1 MPGTPRKNIYFAVIL
16 LAFLIARSLVS
27 RSSGD
32 RLSTNVVEVLA
43 LELAG
48 IVFRERIR
56 ERILQWIILLLVMP
70 NVLSELFPDKHA
82 SDSSQKHSSLP
93 DALKRFCHH
102 PQRKAKKLQTKPG
115 NESVPWC
122 QQCYPPVQNLV
133 VCPAVPLSGDG
144 NDRMR
149 YEKNRFTSFHR
160 IPQTDLPPETRP
172 IELAGRGFYFD
183 GNQRQVLCFSCGARY
198 PDHHPVCTW
207 MTENVLFREPFH
219 PPASPPPI
227 PREHSR
233 FVMGVSMR
241 PAHRAS
247 PANNP
252 HPPGNAPPLPG
263 YQPDSVLSDYSA
275 SPNNRPVQNPIRRH
289 VTSGEE
295 DEGALRRMQS
305 KNNTPVS
312 LLFCTLIRTMT
323 NYL

>member
-1 MPGTPRKNIYFAVIL
+1 MPGTPRKNIYFAIIL

-32 RLSTNVVEVLA
+32 RISTNVVEVLVV
-43 LELAG
+43 EIAG
-48 IVFRERIR
+48 TVFRERIL
-56 ERILQWIILLLVMP
+56 ERTLQWIVLLLVMP
-70 NVLSELFPDKHA
+70 NVLSELFPDKHV

-102 PQRKAKKLQTKPG
+102 PPRKAKKLQTKPG

-122 QQCYPPVQNLV
+122 QQCHPPVQNLV

-149 YEKNRFTSFHR
+149 YEQNRFTSFHR

-172 IELAGRGFYFD
+172 IGLAGRGFYFD
-183 GNQRQVLCFSCGARY
+183 GNERRVLCFSCGARY
-198 PDHHPVCTW
+198 PDHHPDCTW
-207 MTENVLFREPFH
+207 MTENVPFYQ
-219 PPASPPPI
+219 PPSPQPI
-227 PREHSR
+227 RCEESPL
-233 FVMGVSMR
+233 VMGVKTR
-241 PAHRAS
+241 PAHQAS

-263 YQPDSVLSDYSA
+263 YQPDGPSMLSDYSA
-275 SPNNRPVQNPIRRH
+275 SPDNRPMWDPIRRH

-323 NYL
+323 NYF

>member
-32 RLSTNVVEVLA
+32 KISTNAVEVLVV
-43 LELAG
+43 EIAG
-48 IVFRERIR
+48 TVFRERIL
-56 ERILQWIILLLVMP
+56 ERMLQWIVLLLVMQ

-102 PQRKAKKLQTKPG
+102 PPRKAKKLQTKPG

-149 YEKNRFTSFHR
+149 YEQNRFTSFHR

-172 IELAGRGFYFD
+172 IGLAGRGFYFD

-198 PDHHPVCTW
+198 PDHHPDCTW
-207 MTENVLFREPFH
+207 RTENVPFCQ
-219 PPASPPPI
+219 PPSPQPI
-227 PREHSR
+227 LCEESPL
-233 FVMGVSMR
+233 VM
-241 PAHRAS
+241 
-247 PANNP
+247 
-252 HPPGNAPPLPG
+252 
-263 YQPDSVLSDYSA
+263 LS
-275 SPNNRPVQNPIRRH
+275 
-289 VTSGEE
+289 
-295 DEGALRRMQS
+295 
-305 KNNTPVS
+305 
-312 LLFCTLIRTMT
+312 LIHI
-323 NYL
+323 